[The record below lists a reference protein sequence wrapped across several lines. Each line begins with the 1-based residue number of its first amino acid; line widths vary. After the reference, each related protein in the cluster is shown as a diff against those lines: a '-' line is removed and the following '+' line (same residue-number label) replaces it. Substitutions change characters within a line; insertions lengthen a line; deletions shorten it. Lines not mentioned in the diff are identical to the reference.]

1 MNYRKLFSIIG
12 LPYKPAHKTQTEL
25 LPWWVK
31 IVTVKPECIYYFGPF
46 DSQLEARESQS
57 GYIED
62 LTEEKAA
69 GISIEIKQ
77 ARPKL
82 LTISDG

>member
-12 LPYKPAHKTQTEL
+12 LPYKRANRTQTE

-31 IVTVKPECIYYFGPF
+31 IVTVNPECIYYFGPF
-46 DSQLEARESQS
+46 DSQSEAMESQF

-62 LTEEKAA
+62 LKAEKAA